1 MKKLSI
7 LILAIVIIAFIVL
20 LIQFTAPK
28 TGSIEINL
36 LNPDAPYN
44 PKVNIYLIA
53 GESDSPQS
61 VIIQKVE
68 EVNSPSTITLT
79 DIPPGMYNISSRTIA
94 YGFMRVLPNGNMMPD
109 TCIDIIDKDR
119 GPMKSCTDNSHTRI
133 EVIAGETTK
142 ITIKR
147 ALLVYS

>member
-1 MKKLSI
+1 MKKLPLFVAI
-7 LILAIVIIAFIVL
+7 IVIVVL
-20 LIQFTAPK
+20 CILLLQFFAPK

-36 LNPDAPYN
+36 LNSDELYN

-53 GESDSPQS
+53 GESDSS
-61 VIIQKVE
+61 ESIIVQKVE
-68 EVNSPSTITLT
+68 GVNSPSTITLI
-79 DIPPGMYNISSRTIA
+79 DIPPGMYNISSRTGA
-94 YGFMRVLPNGNMMPD
+94 YGFMRVLPNGNMMPE

-147 ALLVYS
+147 ALSVYS